1 MQWLDDMNRALD
13 YIENNLQEKTNYEKI
28 AQIACCSVY
37 HFQRMFTFITGIT
50 LSEYIRRR
58 KMTMAAFELQNSDI
72 KVIDIALNY
81 GYESPEAFTRAFQ
94 NLHGI
99 TPTAARIK
107 GSNIKAYPRISFQIT
122 IKGASEMNYK
132 IVEKEAFQVYGIEGI
147 FDTKDDEQLQAIPEF
162 WLEKLRNGECE
173 KLIKS
178 AGYPSVINSVCQY
191 RKMEG
196 TFFPYMLCLMKTPLS
211 NTGGYTVVDV
221 PKATWAVFVNEAHE
235 IEGTS
240 KAIQDLIARVY
251 TDWLPTASYEV
262 IEGYEF
268 EMYYTDMNGKCYEE
282 TWLRVIPKK

>member
-1 MQWLDDMNRALD
+1 
-13 YIENNLQEKTNYEKI
+13 
-28 AQIACCSVY
+28 
-37 HFQRMFTFITGIT
+37 
-50 LSEYIRRR
+50 
-58 KMTMAAFELQNSDI
+58 
-72 KVIDIALNY
+72 
-81 GYESPEAFTRAFQ
+81 
-94 NLHGI
+94 
-99 TPTAARIK
+99 
-107 GSNIKAYPRISFQIT
+107 
-122 IKGASEMNYK
+122 MNYK

-147 FDTKDDEQLQAIPEF
+147 FDTKDDEQLKAIPEF
-162 WLEKLRNGECE
+162 WLEKLKNGECE

-268 EMYYTDMNGKCYEE
+268 EMYYTDMKGKCYEE